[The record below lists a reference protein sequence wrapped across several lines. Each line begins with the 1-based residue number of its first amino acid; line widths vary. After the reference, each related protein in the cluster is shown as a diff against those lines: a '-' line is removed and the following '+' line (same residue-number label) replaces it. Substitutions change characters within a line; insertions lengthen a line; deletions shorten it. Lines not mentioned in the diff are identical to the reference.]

1 MAEMKIGYGSEY
13 QLLRYLGHHRNYL
26 NKEIRKII
34 GEGEIQWFDY
44 PIDTRHDSCDG
55 ELEGIECFKE
65 QSNYSEIEAEWEK
78 FWPQRGSSQNWDGI
92 FVQNDVWYFVEAKA
106 HLEEANQKCQAKNE
120 SRKIIEKAFEK
131 TSGSSSL
138 AKRWLN
144 CDCYQLANRLAFIY
158 FCINHKINASLL
170 YINFI
175 NGYDISIN
183 GNKDKNVKK
192 IEEWDKKWSDEYK
205 TLNIQKPDNNVL
217 KISDDFEV
225 KIYHV
230 YIDCH
235 EKYDVVE
242 MSQT

>member
-26 NKEIRKII
+26 NKEIRNII

-106 HLEEANQKCQAKNE
+106 HLEEANQKCGATSQE
-120 SRKIIEKAFEK
+120 SIDTIKDAFKETCGESEK
-131 TSGSSSL
+131 TQ
-138 AKRWLN
+138 RWLDSN
-144 CDCYQLANRLAFIY
+144 CYQLANRLAFVH
-158 FCINHKINASLL
+158 FCEKVGIEARLL
-170 YINFI
+170 YISFI
-175 NGYDISIN
+175 NGYETN
-183 GNKDKNVKK
+183 PRKNVTDIKTWEDK
-192 IEEWDKKWSDEYK
+192 WKEEYDALKLSE
-205 TLNIQKPDNNVL
+205 TLKSKV
-217 KISDDFEV
+217 
-225 KIYHV
+225 YHL

-235 EKYDVVE
+235 EKYNVVE